1 MEEEKNNEEG
11 FLKTQGNKAMEK
23 VKERGK
29 KYVKKKVIMPIVM
42 AHLPVIVGIG
52 IVFTFIQLIII
63 AGFLNVIYNNKAD
76 ETSKVKTEAISYGLG
91 SGVEGEESQDKKTIN
106 ILYGNNGV
114 YTISTKYDNNKKE
127 LEDVKDKIA
136 MTGRDISDFSDF
148 EIGIIGALMECGL
161 DTQKYTTEQLKCLPL
176 FIKAEGCTSYL
187 DLRPNS
193 EKFDSNRKYQPKK
206 IEDLKENEIPG
217 VILVQRT
224 NTSSEEEPTTLEYI
238 DLDSFNNMKEEQNLS
253 ILNYFTI
260 DGYNNLVIAK
270 WEYTKVEV
278 EGEYPADVEKTE
290 PLEEYKIG
298 IVEIPYS
305 EYVKSCTMPFDFLV
319 QLLISTNVPDFCK
332 ELTKIVVDSEIIMNI
347 QEEERKTITEDVQIY
362 TVWTK
367 KEETIKYNSD
377 LSEEDEIDYDEEES
391 NETNTRET
399 SVTKTVKVKTTEIEH
414 TYSWGVTKADTW
426 LFRYEKIYKKPE
438 IPVTPEVIGPIT
450 QEYPGEYGE
459 PEITITIPEEDIET
473 DEFEDDIDNEI
484 NEETEDDIAE
494 IETKTYTKIDI
505 KRTIKKT
512 KEEYLSDPN
521 PDVFKHIYAKDKDG
535 NLEKFLLIYDKFNMK
550 SLGYWLYNL
559 MESNGNTTDLVDYI
573 KDLLNIYDGLSDKL
587 PDIDV
592 SIFEPSKFSYVTN
605 SKRMVIKTD
614 EMSAI
619 EELTRE
625 QIEEIITK
633 NFVGEKQ
640 KKLLNA
646 IDGLMYIQDI
656 YHVNAVF
663 AIAVTKTQS
672 NGEIVWDFIETEK
685 FDEAIRDF
693 GRLIAG
699 KDYFQAG
706 KYTPYEIGQIYSDEN
721 WGEDV
726 TTYIKD
732 MYESIGISIYTVGG
746 NELQQKI
753 VEVASNSSDYGIQPM
768 GQMCQAWVKD
778 VYYKAG
784 ANQNEMSRCC
794 AVHAGAEWGVST
806 NFNLIQVGATVYG
819 YANSKW
825 GHVGIYIGNGNV
837 AHNIGKLNE
846 PGVIKID
853 SLDEWIEEYNG
864 VCWGWNGG
872 TDLTGGLY
880 PCQAG
885 LMTPNHNPS

>member
-1 MEEEKNNEEG
+1 MEEEKNEEG
-11 FLKTQGNKAMEK
+11 FRKTQENKAKEK
-23 VKERGK
+23 VKEQGK
-29 KYVKKKVIMPIVM
+29 KFIKKEVIMPIIM
-42 AHLPVIVGIG
+42 AHLPIIVSIG

-63 AGFLNVIYNNKAD
+63 AGFLNEIYNNKVD
-76 ETSKVKTEAISYGLG
+76 SSSKAKTEAISYGLG
-91 SGVEGEESQDKKTIN
+91 SSVEGEESQDKKTIN
-106 ILYGNNGV
+106 ISYGNNGV

-127 LEDVKDKIA
+127 LQDVKDKIA

-148 EIGIIGALMECGL
+148 EIAIIGALMECGL

-193 EKFDSNRKYQPKK
+193 EKFDSQGKYKPKK
-206 IEDLKENEIPG
+206 LEDLKENEIPG

-224 NTSSEEEPTTLEYI
+224 NTAKEEPTTLQYI
-238 DLDSFNNMKEEQNLS
+238 DLDSFNAMYSQNNLG

-260 DGYNNLVIAK
+260 DKYNNLLIAK
-270 WEYTKVEV
+270 REYIKVEV

-290 PLEEYKIG
+290 ALEEDKIG
-298 IVEIPYS
+298 IIEIPYS

-347 QEEERKTITEDVQIY
+347 QEEERKTITEDIQIY

-459 PEITITIPEEDIET
+459 PEVTITIPEEDIET
-473 DEFEDDIDNEI
+473 DEFEDDIDNEL

-646 IDGLMYIQDI
+646 IEGLMYIQDI

-693 GRLIAG
+693 GKLMASTN
-699 KDYFQAG
+699 YFQAG
-706 KYTPYEIGQIYSDEN
+706 KYTPYEIGQTYSDEN
-721 WGEDV
+721 WAEDV

-768 GQMCQAWVKD
+768 GQWCQAWVKD

-794 AVHAGAEWGVST
+794 AVHAGTEWGVST
-806 NFNLIQVGATVYG
+806 NFNQIQVGATVYG
-819 YANSKW
+819 YSNSKY
-825 GHVGIYIGNGNV
+825 GHVGIYIGNGDV

-853 SLDEWIEEYNG
+853 SLDDWIEEYDG
-864 VCWGWNGG
+864 ICWGWNGG

-885 LMTPNHNPS
+885 LMTPNHSPS